1 LLQSLCVRLGV
12 ATGKDLAQ
20 ACRDYFSP
28 RISFML
34 WVICE
39 LAIAACDLA
48 ELLGSAIALQ
58 LLFGLPL
65 AWGVCITALDVLAL
79 LVLQGKGFRYV
90 EALVIILVATIGICF
105 ALEICFSQPDVGGI
119 LLGYLP
125 QRQVLQNPEMLYIA
139 IGILGATVMPHNLYL
154 HSSIVQTRD
163 WEASSQKRW
172 EAIKFCTID
181 STVALSLAL
190 LINSAILIVA
200 AATFHSSGYHDV
212 AEIQDAYQLL
222 SPLLGV
228 GAASTVFGLA
238 LLASGQSSTLTATLA
253 GQVVM
258 EGFLQIRLP
267 PWLRRLATR
276 LIAIVPALIAILWF
290 GEQST
295 SSLLVFSQVVLS
307 LQLSFAVIPLVMFT
321 SDRRL
326 MGEFVNPWWLRILAW
341 AVAVVIVW
349 LNLRLLVSWLP
360 VHL

>member
-1 LLQSLCVRLGV
+1 
-12 ATGKDLAQ
+12 
-20 ACRDYFSP
+20 
-28 RISFML
+28 
-34 WVICE
+34 
-39 LAIAACDLA
+39 
-48 ELLGSAIALQ
+48 LGSAIALQ

-65 AWGVCITALDVLAL
+65 AWGVCITALDVLVL

-90 EALVIILVATIGICF
+90 EALVIILVATVGICF
-105 ALEICFSQPDVGGI
+105 ALEIFFSKPDVGGI

-125 QRQVLQNPEMLYIA
+125 QHQVLQNPEMLYIA

-154 HSSIVQTRD
+154 HSSIVQTRA

-200 AATFHSSGYHDV
+200 AATFHGSGYHDV

-276 LIAIVPALIAILWF
+276 LIAIVPALIVILWF

-295 SSLLVFSQVVLS
+295 GSLLVFSQVVLS

-349 LNLRLLVSWLP
+349 LNLRLLLSWLP
-360 VHL
+360 FHL